1 MGIDNK
7 ILINKTKLNNSTP
20 IFNLLKLTLLTFF
33 LVSIFPLVSAVEFDF
48 IKGSSNFS
56 QGETMLVLVSGNF
69 LEQITRDNVFFYQD
83 HVRIPMD
90 YEIGRINNEFY
101 IYALLAGK
109 NSGNYSIVIKNVRYM
124 EGIKVSKEDLVK
136 NFTITEEKADFYVN
150 PGFLITKEDF
160 FLEVQN
166 LLDKKITI
174 TINSPESFS
183 SENFIQLLSG
193 EIKKIYFGLETEN
206 LIFENIELSS
216 ENIFYSIPIS
226 VDKSEKIDESNRS
239 FKFEPKTISI
249 SVATD
254 SDAKRIIYL
263 LNTGALDIEN
273 ISFFIPE
280 IFNPYV
286 TVSPYT
292 IDNLGKG
299 SAEKIEISIISAEE
313 EMTFEGYITATT
325 ENLTTSFTFLLNFV
339 KDYIPSEEEKNILP
353 SCPQINGTICTDEQK
368 CTGNSVDTSSKP
380 NGQCC
385 LATCAQIEPKSST
398 GKYIG
403 WGLVAIVIL
412 FLFWFLKKYKKARPK
427 VDLLKIGQGK
437 K

>member
-109 NSGNYSIVIKNVRYM
+109 NSGNYSIVIKNVRYR

-183 SENFIQLLSG
+183 SENSIQLLSG

-239 FKFEPKTISI
+239 FKFEPKTISV

-263 LNTGALDIEN
+263 LNTGALDIKK
-273 ISFFIPE
+273 ISF
-280 IFNPYV
+280 Y
-286 TVSPYT
+286 
-292 IDNLGKG
+292 
-299 SAEKIEISIISAEE
+299 
-313 EMTFEGYITATT
+313 
-325 ENLTTSFTFLLNFV
+325 FV
-339 KDYIPSEEEKNILP
+339 K
-353 SCPQINGTICTDEQK
+353 
-368 CTGNSVDTSSKP
+368 
-380 NGQCC
+380 
-385 LATCAQIEPKSST
+385 
-398 GKYIG
+398 
-403 WGLVAIVIL
+403 AI
-412 FLFWFLKKYKKARPK
+412 
-427 VDLLKIGQGK
+427 
-437 K
+437 